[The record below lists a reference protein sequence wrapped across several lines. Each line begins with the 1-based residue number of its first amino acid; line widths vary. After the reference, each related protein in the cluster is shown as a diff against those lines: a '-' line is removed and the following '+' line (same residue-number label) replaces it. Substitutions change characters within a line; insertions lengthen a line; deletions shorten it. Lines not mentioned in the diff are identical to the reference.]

1 MLVCIFNL
9 QLSVLEKNI
18 KVKVKSMHMMCDYNN
33 HIIIMIIIDN
43 DEIRINVYHKSFLFT

>member
-9 QLSVLEKNI
+9 QLCVLEKNI

-33 HIIIMIIIDN
+33 HDNYNDNELIIDN
-43 DEIRINVYHKSFLFT
+43 NEIRNIII